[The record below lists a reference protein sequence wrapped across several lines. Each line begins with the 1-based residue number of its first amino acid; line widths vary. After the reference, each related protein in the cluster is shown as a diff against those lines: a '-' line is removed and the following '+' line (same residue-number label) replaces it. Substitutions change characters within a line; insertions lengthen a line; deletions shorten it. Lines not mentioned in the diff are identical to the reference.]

1 MNCKRINAE
10 LLPYKEYN
18 TDFINNQKIYDYI
31 EEILEY
37 DTIEQENT
45 SYYTITE
52 QWWIKYWVEYCI
64 KYRPLW
70 LSERILQRG
79 WWNDEWIW
87 KDDWVFNDWNI

>member
-1 MNCKRINAE
+1 MKCERINAE
-10 LLPYKEYN
+10 LLPYKTYN

-52 QWWIKYWVEYCI
+52 EWWIKYGVEYCI